1 MKKIFVSVGLAA
13 AGAAVMSS
21 ARAQSM
27 EAEASPKLWNVSAS
41 LRGFYDDN
49 YSVTPAQKGSFG
61 VEFSPSVSAN
71 VAFGQTDIGIR
82 YTFGMYYYL
91 QRDQD
96 GINPF
101 DLTHT
106 GDLWVDHA
114 FNERWKLNLTDSAAV
129 GQDPQLVQGG
139 AVVRVNGNN
148 LGNRFSAKLN
158 TDWTRDFST
167 SLHYGNN
174 IYVYSDNSVT
184 NNPSNPSEAA
194 LLNRIEQNA
203 GLDLQWHFTP
213 DTIGFVGYNY
223 SWVRY
228 DGNGQIAAPF
238 ILINPP
244 SPPRTI
250 YYNSSARDFDA
261 HYGYVG
267 LTEQLTP
274 NLSCSLRGGASLVDS
289 FNDPV
294 SPNTSVAPYADVSV
308 TYTYRPGSYLQGGYT
323 QNINSTDVST
333 PNAVTHHLTQY
344 QETSTFYM
352 DINHQFNSKLS
363 GSLLGQYSY
372 SSYKDGGYSGNG
384 DDDFSASVSLNY
396 QVNRHLSAEAGYNFD
411 DLLSAINNR
420 GYTRNRVYLG
430 LSANY

>member
-1 MKKIFVSVGLAA
+1 
-13 AGAAVMSS
+13 MSS

-61 VEFSPSVSAN
+61 VKFSPSVSAN

-184 NNPSNPSEAA
+184 NTTGANPSNAA
-194 LLNRIEQNA
+194 LLNRIQQNA

-228 DGNGQIAAPF
+228 DGSGLIAPTF

-244 SPPRTI
+244 NPPRTVL
-250 YYNSSARDFDA
+250 YYSNARDYDA

-323 QNINSTDVST
+323 QNINSTDVAA
-333 PNAVTHHLTQY
+333 PNAVTHHLTEY

-363 GSLLGQYSY
+363 GTLLGQYSY
-372 SSYKDGGYSGNG
+372 STYKYGAYGGNG

-411 DLLSAINNR
+411 DLLSTINNR

>member
-1 MKKIFVSVGLAA
+1 
-13 AGAAVMSS
+13 MSS

-184 NNPSNPSEAA
+184 NTTGANPSNAA

-228 DGNGQIAAPF
+228 DGSGLIAPTF

-244 SPPRTI
+244 NPPRTVL
-250 YYNSSARDFDA
+250 YYSNARDYDA

-323 QNINSTDVST
+323 QNINSTDVAA
-333 PNAVTHHLTQY
+333 PNAVTHHLTEY

-363 GSLLGQYSY
+363 GTLLGQYSY
-372 SSYKDGGYSGNG
+372 STYKDGAYGGNG

-411 DLLSAINNR
+411 DLLSTINNR